1 MTVQTSAA
9 PVVACHSSA
18 NGREL
23 VDEGGG
29 RGVGCLGVGVGGSA
43 PLRAIAAALLTIQ
56 ELEAEVDSRRD
67 RASSMSAA
75 PPGSPSSRP
84 SPTARRRADTPGR
97 SAPAGDEA
105 RARGT
110 DIGGGGHDDGED
122 AKKDKE
128 DHERLKRPYVAIGE
142 TMRLSEGEGDAME
155 YF

>member
-1 MTVQTSAA
+1 M
-9 PVVACHSSA
+9 
-18 NGREL
+18 
-23 VDEGGG
+23 
-29 RGVGCLGVGVGGSA
+29 
-43 PLRAIAAALLTIQ
+43 
-56 ELEAEVDSRRD
+56 DSRRD
-67 RASSMSAA
+67 RASSMSGA

-122 AKKDKE
+122 VKKDKE
-128 DHERLKRPYVAIGE
+128 DHERLKLPYVAIGE

-155 YF
+155 YFYFQRIKARAWKCTIIGCGLEHLLGEKKDGSGAANPHGIGRQQFIAHAKVNHRRP

>member
-1 MTVQTSAA
+1 
-9 PVVACHSSA
+9 
-18 NGREL
+18 
-23 VDEGGG
+23 
-29 RGVGCLGVGVGGSA
+29 
-43 PLRAIAAALLTIQ
+43 
-56 ELEAEVDSRRD
+56 
-67 RASSMSAA
+67 MSAA

-122 AKKDKE
+122 VKKDKE
-128 DHERLKRPYVAIGE
+128 DHERLKLPYVAIGE

-155 YF
+155 YFYFLHEQDKKI